1 MPRCAYAVACVIVA
15 CISLGACGHGS
26 SATGPTNNTG
36 NPSPATPTY
45 DVARLGVP
53 KFVNTIYIDLSQTN
67 PVTGSPLINQV
78 STFRSSV
85 GHDYSDSFETCR
97 SMKHYFAA
105 PNSSTRLSAPVT
117 GTVVRVDTSANE
129 SQIAIQA
136 DAQPAFWFT
145 IFHPAL
151 VKAFAVGEHVTEGQ
165 FLGTHIRDG
174 EDSDIAVLVNPGAS
188 APATPGGI
196 QGQLVSYFDTLTDSA
211 FAPLRARGI
220 NSLSD
225 LILTREQRDASP
237 LSCASSGGTFL
248 TTIDPLPQFVHF

>member
-1 MPRCAYAVACVIVA
+1 MARGANVGACVVIA
-15 CISLGACGHGS
+15 CVSFGACGHGN

-36 NPSPATPTY
+36 TQSPATPTY

-53 KFVNTIYIDLSQTN
+53 KFVNTIYIDLSQIN
-67 PVTGSPLINQV
+67 PATGLPLINQV

-97 SMKHYFAA
+97 SMKHYFVA
-105 PNSSTRLSAPVT
+105 PNSSTRLYAPVA

-145 IFHPAL
+145 IFHPVL
-151 VKAFAVGEHVTEGQ
+151 VKVFAVGEHVTEGQ
-165 FLGTHIRDG
+165 YLGTHVRDG
-174 EDSDIAVLVNPGAS
+174 EDSDIAVLVNPGAG

-211 FAPLRARGI
+211 FAAFRLRGI
-220 NSLSD
+220 NSPSD
-225 LILTREQRDASP
+225 LILTRAQRDASP
-237 LSCASSGGTFL
+237 LSCASGGTF
-248 TTIDPLPQFVHF
+248 TSTGDPLPQFVHF